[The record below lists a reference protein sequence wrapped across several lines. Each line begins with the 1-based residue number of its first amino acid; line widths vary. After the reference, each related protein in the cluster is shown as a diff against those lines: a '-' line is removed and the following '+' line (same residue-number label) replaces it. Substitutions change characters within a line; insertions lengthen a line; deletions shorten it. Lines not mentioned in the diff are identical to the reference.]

1 MPQHQTTPPAVP
13 TVADCTIQPA
23 GHTWDAVRTPLA
35 LGQRTL
41 DILGR
46 RSGAV
51 IEDPIGRV
59 LYWLIPTGS
68 AAAWQLSDIRVLG
81 AGAHLA
87 VPPPRRTQRPG
98 PHWRI
103 CPGDGQLVT
112 DAHALHAAI
121 SDALAPRPVPQY
133 CTRCQ
138 KSTDDPVKVGERFG
152 ASGAGGNVYACR
164 NCAPLFPPQSDPF
177 APYTA
182 RRKALGS

>member
-1 MPQHQTTPPAVP
+1 MPHDQPPPAVP
-13 TVADCTIQPA
+13 TIADCVLEPA
-23 GHTWDAVRTPLA
+23 GHDWDAVRVPLTI
-35 LGQRTL
+35 GQRAL

-51 IEDPIGRV
+51 IDDPREQV
-59 LYWLIPTGS
+59 LYWLIRTGS
-68 AAAWQLSDIRVLG
+68 AAVWQLSDIRVLG
-81 AGAHLA
+81 LGAH
-87 VPPPRRTQRPG
+87 VTIPPERRTQRPG

-121 SDALAPRPVPQY
+121 SDALTPRPLPQY

-138 KSTDDPVKVGERFG
+138 KATDDPVKVGESFG
-152 ASGAGGNVYACR
+152 QSGAGGNIYACR

-177 APYTA
+177 AQMAA
-182 RRKALGS
+182 RRRAFGS